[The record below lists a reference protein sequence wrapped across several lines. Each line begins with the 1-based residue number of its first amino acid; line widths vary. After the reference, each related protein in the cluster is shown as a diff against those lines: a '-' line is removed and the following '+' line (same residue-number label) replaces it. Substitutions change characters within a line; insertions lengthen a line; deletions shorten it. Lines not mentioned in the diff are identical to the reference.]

1 MKKSFIE
8 KIDMRSLSLKDL
20 QKKAIRYQFY
30 YNNQRPH
37 MGLGGKRPIDR
48 LREFKEFEN
57 VTYM

>member
-1 MKKSFIE
+1 MLNLQNIQKNLTNRP
-8 KIDMRSLSLKDL
+8 RSPTQNGKVE
-20 QKKAIRYQFY
+20 RFY

-57 VTYM
+57 VTYV